1 VQNSHISQKQDC
13 NTKLENQQLN
23 RILLSLR
30 QERIKRTMIMSLLV
44 SALLLTIFF
53 GTIENP
59 FQYTFSKIGNRFTV
73 TNRILFIVWAAYT
86 GFSIQTSVLILFQ
99 LECYDKKRQYIF
111 IHIATVFLII
121 SALSPSLD
129 QLVFWTKIHLL
140 SGGLFALFLSL
151 GFTPFILWLAQNNP
165 ILKKT
170 IYIWLT
176 ITWGGG
182 ITWYFLLGNTG
193 MFEIWFFGFFILF
206 LLYLSLHLFEKVI
219 ISQSINL
226 LSNSDNN
233 QL

>member
-1 VQNSHISQKQDC
+1 MQTQK
-13 NTKLENQQLN
+13 TKENKNCFTKIENNQLN
-23 RILLSLR
+23 SIIVSLKE
-30 QERIKRTMIMSLLV
+30 ERIKRTMIMSLLV

-86 GFSIQTSVLILFQ
+86 GFSIQTSVLFLFE
-99 LECYDKKRQYIF
+99 LECYNKKNHYAY
-111 IHIATVFLII
+111 IHIATLFLII
-121 SALSPSLD
+121 SALTPSLD
-129 QLVFWTKIHLL
+129 HLIFWTKIHLL
-140 SGGLFALFLSL
+140 SGGLFGLFLSL
-151 GFTPFILWLAQNNP
+151 GFTPFTLWLAQNNP

-170 IYIWLT
+170 IYVWLF

-193 MFEIWFFGFFILF
+193 MFEIWFFTSFILF

-219 ISQSINL
+219 ISQSIIL
-226 LSNSDNN
+226 LKEESNK
-233 QL
+233 